1 MKGIYFDDIHSF
13 YDLNLVLSKVDIPPA
28 VPKITMVDIPGGDGS
43 VDLTE
48 AFGEVK
54 FKDRECTFTFTV
66 FPYDDFEE
74 KKREVNGL
82 LNGKRC
88 KITLDKDPDY
98 YWEGRLSINEYAS
111 NKNLHQI
118 VVGATVAPYK
128 VKQEVTTVFAPNAL
142 DGVRVV
148 LYNGRKPVCPV
159 ITATE
164 NDLIHNG
171 PDGNIYHQFSET
183 GDFIIPELKLGFGE
197 NVFWVTTTNGMTFT
211 YQERDL

>member
-1 MKGIYFDDIHSF
+1 MKGISFDDIHSF

-28 VPKITMVDIPGGDGS
+28 VPKITLVDIPGGDGS

-74 KKREVNGL
+74 KKREINGL

-128 VKQEVTTVFAPNAL
+128 VKQEVTKVFVPGSSI
-142 DGVRVV
+142 GVRAV

-159 ITATE
+159 ITALQ
-164 NDLIHNG
+164 NDIIHN
-171 PDGNIYHQFSET
+171 DHFNHQFTES

-197 NVFWVTTTNGMTFT
+197 TEVWIQSTNGVTFT